1 MSKLHY
7 WIILCVCSAYVSLLR
22 LDSLHEYTHIKLS
35 SHPIMVMLESVKCL
49 NEHRLDTHLT
59 DNMPSKLMLP

>member
-35 SHPIMVMLESVKCL
+35 SHPIMVMLESVKCF
-49 NEHRLDTHLT
+49 
-59 DNMPSKLMLP
+59 